1 MTPLNPNR
9 GKAPS
14 GGCQPPPPDEQ
25 LAVKSHT
32 PWHSTWPSA
41 AASTSDESRL
51 GEHQSGRKTPSVQ
64 WEAAVTCR
72 QRMVW
77 IPVVK
82 TTRGEPETGNTLSII
97 LSTENEKLAESHT
110 QDAGCPGK
118 HSVGI
123 HERLRG
129 KIHGVAAEH
138 GDSSWAVLS
147 SDSLLR
153 LTFVVFR

>member
-1 MTPLNPNR
+1 
-9 GKAPS
+9 
-14 GGCQPPPPDEQ
+14 
-25 LAVKSHT
+25 
-32 PWHSTWPSA
+32 
-41 AASTSDESRL
+41 
-51 GEHQSGRKTPSVQ
+51 
-64 WEAAVTCR
+64 
-72 QRMVW
+72 MVW

-97 LSTENEKLAESHT
+97 LTTENEKLVESHT

-129 KIHGVAAEH
+129 KIHGVAAEL
-138 GDSSWAVLS
+138 SPWAVLS